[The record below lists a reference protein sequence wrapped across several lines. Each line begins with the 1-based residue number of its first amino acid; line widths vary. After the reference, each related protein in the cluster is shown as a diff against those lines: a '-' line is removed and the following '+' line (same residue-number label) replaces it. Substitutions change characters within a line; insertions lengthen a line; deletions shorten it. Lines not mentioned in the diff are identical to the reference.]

1 MSLKKSINKKVARA
15 VGRRF
20 NVFGEDDSMNVSDL
34 QGTLEKIADKVDT
47 KSGTVE
53 QSSGSGLEGSLRAVK
68 SKNDWFIEMKTE
80 EGWIRSSVGSFSL
93 KDKNS

>member
-1 MSLKKSINKKVARA
+1 MSIKRNIKKSAIRA

-20 NVFGEDDSMNVSDL
+20 NPFGPDDETAVTEL
-34 QGTLEKIADKVDT
+34 QDTLEKIAEKVDS

-53 QSSGSGLEGSLRAVK
+53 KSDSAGLEGSLRAVK
-68 SKNDWFIEMKTE
+68 SKNDWYLEMKTE
-80 EGWIRSSVGSFSL
+80 EGWIRSSVGSFTL